1 MNKKTLKKKTKKN
14 KKFPLILGISLAT
27 TLMIG
32 ASAIYILFLHKKT
45 EKIPLGAE
53 LIPQDAIMTLSVST
67 DSTQWQ
73 QLKQFGTKQTQT
85 VFQTQLNTL
94 ENNFLKVHGYN
105 YEKDIKPWIGKQ
117 VTMAFLAPQI
127 SPQNAWVM
135 ILPIDNPLEAQKRL
149 TQNQSDNKTT
159 FTERNYQGTT
169 IRESGNNSSAEKPE
183 NQMISTTVIER
194 SLIVTNNGKAT
205 EQIIDT
211 YKNKKSL
218 MTTAGYKESL
228 GKINS
233 KNMFGQV
240 YFNIPA
246 MTGMTN
252 TQAEKLAK
260 IEARQGVITT
270 ITLESE
276 GIKFNGVSWLKPNSE
291 KKITPA
297 NNSKIMPNLQPEN
310 TVITVSGGNLTQLW
324 EDYSKN
330 ADQNPIFPV
339 TPDNIKKGI
348 KSNLNLDFDT
358 ELSNWMKGEFSLSL
372 VTIKQP
378 KPGSLGASLAFMIK
392 TSDRTQTESSLQK
405 LEQFMSKR
413 YQLKT
418 EKTQIKGKEVI
429 KWKSPLGI
437 GMANHGWLDNDVLF
451 INLGADITESIIPKP
466 AKSLVENPLFKQT
479 IRSELNPY
487 NGYFFM
493 DFDQTVNSG
502 NIFLN
507 RFIPNNIKPIVSGI
521 KAIGVTA
528 GIKDEQ
534 TTVFDIFVMLHK
546 VQK

>member
-1 MNKKTLKKKTKKN
+1 MNKKTLKKQPNKN
-14 KKFPLILGISLAT
+14 NKLPLILGISLAT
-27 TLMIG
+27 TLIIG
-32 ASAIYILFLHKKT
+32 AAAIYILFLQKKT
-45 EKIPLGAE
+45 DQIPLGAE

-73 QLKQFGTKQTQT
+73 LLKQFGTKQTQT

-94 ENNFLKVHGYN
+94 EDKFLKIHGYN

-117 VTMAFLAPQI
+117 VTMAFLSPQI
-127 SPQNAWVM
+127 SPQNTWVI

-149 TQNQSDNKTT
+149 TQNKSENKTT

-169 IRESGNNSSAEKPE
+169 IRESGNNTSE
-183 NQMISTTVIER
+183 NKMISTTVIER

-218 MTTAGYKESL
+218 MTTPGYKESL

-246 MTGMTN
+246 MTGITN

-260 IEARQGVITT
+260 IQARQGVITT
-270 ITLESE
+270 ISLESE

-291 KKITPA
+291 KKIPLE
-297 NNSKIMPNLQPEN
+297 NNSKIMPSLQPEN
-310 TVITVSGGNLTQLW
+310 TVITVSGGNLTKLW
-324 EDYSKN
+324 EDYSEN
-330 ADQNPIFPV
+330 AAQNPILPV
-339 TPDNIKKGI
+339 TPESIKKGI

-358 ELSNWMKGEFSLSL
+358 ELSPWMKGEFSLSL

-392 TSDRTQTESSLQK
+392 TSDRTQTETSLKK

-451 INLGADITESIIPKP
+451 INLGGDITESIIPKP
-466 AKSLVENPLFKQT
+466 AKSLVENHLFQQT

-502 NIFLN
+502 NIFLT

-546 VQK
+546 E